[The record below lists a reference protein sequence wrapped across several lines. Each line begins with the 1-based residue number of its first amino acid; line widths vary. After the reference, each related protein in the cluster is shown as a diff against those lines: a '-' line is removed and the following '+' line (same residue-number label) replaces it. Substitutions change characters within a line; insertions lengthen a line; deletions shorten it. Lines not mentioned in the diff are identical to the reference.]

1 METVWGE
8 VRRQGQGQRL
18 HQRSVPSYQARR
30 AFPPRCQCTS
40 LQLCTVC
47 VVTCGE
53 PSLSPNC
60 VCAGRWSRPTML
72 FLSVPQWRV
81 TLNLLLISFDR
92 LICRRISP
100 VCVVSVTTRGG
111 VWRWTQPSWYLP
123 LVRLLTSRVCLL
135 PRSIVPVSVSA
146 HVPRVQL
153 LGPAVP
159 QSKTYSP
166 FLFLFSPQLLCDYS
180 LFLVFSL

>member
-1 METVWGE
+1 M
-8 VRRQGQGQRL
+8 
-18 HQRSVPSYQARR
+18 
-30 AFPPRCQCTS
+30 
-40 LQLCTVC
+40 
-47 VVTCGE
+47 TCGE

-60 VCAGRWSRPTML
+60 VCAGRRSRPTML

-81 TLNLLLISFDR
+81 TLNLLLISFDC

-146 HVPRVQL
+146 HVPGVQL

-166 FLFLFSPQLLCDYS
+166 FFFFFPPQLLCDYS
-180 LFLVFSL
+180 LFLFLFSLSRCGGEC

>member
-1 METVWGE
+1 M
-8 VRRQGQGQRL
+8 
-18 HQRSVPSYQARR
+18 
-30 AFPPRCQCTS
+30 
-40 LQLCTVC
+40 
-47 VVTCGE
+47 TCGE

-60 VCAGRWSRPTML
+60 VCAVRWSRPTML
-72 FLSVPQWRV
+72 FLNVPQWRV
-81 TLNLLLISFDR
+81 TLNLLLISFDC
-92 LICRRISP
+92 LIRRRISP
-100 VCVVSVTTRGG
+100 GCVVSVTTRGG

-146 HVPRVQL
+146 HVPGVQL

-166 FLFLFSPQLLCDYS
+166 FLFFSPQLLCDYS
-180 LFLVFSL
+180 LFLFLFSLSRCGGEC